1 MRSGGWQEFV
11 SYLPASYEC
20 EESAAAISSL
30 EKVTQVKSDTWCQHY
45 SQQPP
50 AGIWLLA
57 FHNFDIDVLF
67 SPYLGPF
74 IIVSL
79 RLLTYKDYYSVAYY
93 LTLCKSIKVLI

>member
-50 AGIWLLA
+50 AAIWLLV
-57 FHNFDIDVLF
+57 FHNFDIDVYIVFTISRSIPILDTF
-67 SPYLGPF
+67 SN
-74 IIVSL
+74 
-79 RLLTYKDYYSVAYY
+79 K
-93 LTLCKSIKVLI
+93 CIKRFLNA

>member
-67 SPYLGPF
+67 SPYLCLHLGPF
-74 IIVSL
+74 SIVSL
-79 RLLTYKDYYSVAYY
+79 GLLTYYQ
-93 LTLCKSIKVLI
+93 L